1 MSQVLTIELS
11 DDVYAA
17 IQRQADEAHISPA
30 QVAATLLEQ
39 RFGRLHR
46 NRLAR
51 SDAELQ
57 AARERFERHFG
68 AIDLGSPTGI
78 DNESIEA
85 DLAREYT
92 NTHEAG

>member
-1 MSQVLTIELS
+1 MSQVLTVELS

-17 IQRQADEAHISPA
+17 IQRQAEEAHTSPA
-30 QVAATLLEQ
+30 QVAATSLAQ

-46 NRLAR
+46 NRRVR

-68 AIDLGSPTGI
+68 AIDLGYATGI
-78 DNESIEA
+78 DNEGIEA